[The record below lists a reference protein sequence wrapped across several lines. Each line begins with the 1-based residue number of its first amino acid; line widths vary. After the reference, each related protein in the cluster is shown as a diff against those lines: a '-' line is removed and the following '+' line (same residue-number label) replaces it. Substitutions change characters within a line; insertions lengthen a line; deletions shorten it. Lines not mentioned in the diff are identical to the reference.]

1 MCTRVVFYSMELL
14 SYFGV
19 SSKLSKEEFVRRL
32 ERSKAEQVQALFDSA
47 VRKGLGEEEDELV
60 TGKKVV
66 GGKSVKE
73 KHVEDVWTLT
83 GCYSPCLAE
92 GW

>member
-32 ERSKAEQVQALFDSA
+32 ERSKAEQVQGLRWALFDSA
-47 VRKGLGEEEDELV
+47 VRKGF
-60 TGKKVV
+60 
-66 GGKSVKE
+66 
-73 KHVEDVWTLT
+73 
-83 GCYSPCLAE
+83 
-92 GW
+92 

>member
-32 ERSKAEQVQALFDSA
+32 ERSKAEQVRALFDSA

-60 TGKKVV
+60 MRKKVV
-66 GGKSVKE
+66 GKSVHERKACG
-73 KHVEDVWTLT
+73 
-83 GCYSPCLAE
+83 GCVDPDWLLKKR
-92 GW
+92 